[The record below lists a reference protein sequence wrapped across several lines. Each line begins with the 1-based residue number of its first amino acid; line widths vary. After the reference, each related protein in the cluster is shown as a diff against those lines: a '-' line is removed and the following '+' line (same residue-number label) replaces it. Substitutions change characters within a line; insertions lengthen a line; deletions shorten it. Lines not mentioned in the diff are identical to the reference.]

1 MTFNKITYSLYQ
13 KVKYLIDAAYP
24 NIDENVIENYKKIN
38 IVLSKKTLKQN
49 EKYEDR
55 KCIIY
60 NLYRQES
67 ELSNSL
73 LICTLWNDLCYGK
86 YIFCKRYFKEK

>member
-24 NIDENVIENYKKIN
+24 NIDENVIGNYKKIN

-60 NLYRQES
+60 NLYRQEYTRH
-67 ELSNSL
+67 NA
-73 LICTLWNDLCYGK
+73 CDMHLWPCQLPVSSVLPPPAP
-86 YIFCKRYFKEK
+86 